1 MLSKN
6 GFSLTSVPGVFTYL
20 LLRAVAILCLPEML
34 FFSVR
39 SYLVSDVV
47 MGPSV
52 ELLKSPC
59 YLEQS
64 VAVVIVLTTVPCL
77 SWQIFS

>member
-1 MLSKN
+1 M
-6 GFSLTSVPGVFTYL
+6 
-20 LLRAVAILCLPEML
+20 
-34 FFSVR
+34 R

-52 ELLKSPC
+52 ELLKSPY

-64 VAVVIVLTTVPCL
+64 VAVVIALATVPCL
-77 SWQIFS
+77 IWQIFT

>member
-1 MLSKN
+1 ML
-6 GFSLTSVPGVFTYL
+6 SLTSEPSVFIYL
-20 LLRAVAILCLPEML
+20 LLRAVAILYLPEIL
-34 FFSVR
+34 FFFPVR

-47 MGPSV
+47 MGPSA

-64 VAVVIVLTTVPCL
+64 VAAVIVLTTVPCL
-77 SWQIFS
+77 SRQIFS